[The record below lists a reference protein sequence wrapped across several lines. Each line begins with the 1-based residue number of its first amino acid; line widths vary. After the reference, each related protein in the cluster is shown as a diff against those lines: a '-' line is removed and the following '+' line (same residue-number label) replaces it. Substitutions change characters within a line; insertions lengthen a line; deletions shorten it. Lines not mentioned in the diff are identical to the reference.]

1 MISRQPTTV
10 DPATVALIR
19 RAPTAPPAG
28 IPQRT
33 GTAPPAAVPAVAR
46 DLAKPA
52 PAPRT
57 PVTATGSPAEPGSLS
72 RAKSPSL
79 LDRVPAGLFERARVG
94 LATSIGGMAIPS
106 IPLSATH
113 TRGPGPAVPPTGE
126 IRRFHGFAGAV
137 SARSAMT
144 EIDGREPTSQAVA
157 DALTPREWD
166 ELVDL
171 VVDRLED
178 RVRDE
183 LARRGRRFSPGVF

>member
-10 DPATVALIR
+10 EPATVALIR

-28 IPQRT
+28 IPQR
-33 GTAPPAAVPAVAR
+33 GRTAPAAVPAVAR
-46 DLAKPA
+46 DMAKAAQPGRAQATA
-52 PAPRT
+52 PSSS
-57 PVTATGSPAEPGSLS
+57 TGLTSFSQSKP
-72 RAKSPSL
+72 PSL
-79 LDRVPAGLFERARVG
+79 LDRVPVGLFERARAG
-94 LATSIGGMAIPS
+94 LAASIGGTTIPS
-106 IPLSATH
+106 IPLAATH
-113 TRGPGPAVPPTGE
+113 TGRPGPAAPPTGE
-126 IRRFHGFAGAV
+126 IRRFHGFASAV
-137 SARSAMT
+137 SPRSAMT
-144 EIDGREPTSQAVA
+144 EIDGREPTPQAVA